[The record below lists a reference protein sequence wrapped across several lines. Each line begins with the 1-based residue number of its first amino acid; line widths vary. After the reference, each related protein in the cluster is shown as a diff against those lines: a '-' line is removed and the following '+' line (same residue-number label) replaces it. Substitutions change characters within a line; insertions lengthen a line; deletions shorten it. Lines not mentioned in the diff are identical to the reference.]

1 MLANDSTTLLLHC
14 LMSFLQWR
22 NWCPWFAVHTCRTT
36 IGYVGFGCI
45 RDDFGLTGLTIDI
58 VLFKTG
64 SLNMFL
70 TESIPVYF
78 TTYLAECIIHSPSCL
93 VYFVFVSYL
102 AQQCIPHTCKMSEPT
117 LNFSLK
123 FILWAR
129 ISTLTE
135 GFLTSW
141 FNLDWQKPHDA
152 PTEHVDKNS
161 SAKRKRLDLFQIHPK
176 DPNISPACSHRS
188 GRRTRRPY
196 IPATWLNIRSR
207 FNLWT
212 RISNFTWGILIL
224 T

>member
-1 MLANDSTTLLLHC
+1 MAQ
-14 LMSFLQWR
+14 LMSMICSAHMLYNHR
-22 NWCPWFAVHTCRTT
+22 ICWFRMYSGRFWFDHWHRV
-36 IGYVGFGCI
+36 VQ
-45 RDDFGLTGLTIDI
+45 D
-58 VLFKTG
+58 FKTG
-64 SLNMFL
+64 SLNMSL

-78 TTYLAECIIHSPSCL
+78 TTYLAECTIHSPSCL

-102 AQQCIPHTCKMSEPT
+102 AQQCIPHTCKMSEPI
-117 LNFSLK
+117 LNFSSK

-141 FNLDWQKPHDA
+141 FNLDWQKPHDG
-152 PTEHVDKNS
+152 PTEHVDKDS
-161 SAKRKRLDLFQIHPK
+161 GAKRKPLHLFQIHPK

-188 GRRTRRPY
+188 GRRTGRPH

-212 RISNFTWGILIL
+212 RISNFTWGILIS